1 MTYNKDGF
9 LFAFYTKDVI
19 IISDSSKHNKGGD
32 DCPQMG
38 TIYHM
43 SENNSFNPSNGLNL
57 NLGGATP
64 APQAATKSDSGISML
79 KGERIPLTKEALNT
93 TEDLSSITVGM
104 GWDVPRF
111 DTGNPLDSFDLDA
124 VAFLLDAN
132 GKMHSIDDL
141 SSYVGEDKDHVG
153 RGYLAGNGSVRHHG
167 DNRTGD
173 GEGDDEKIEINL
185 SQVPDRIQKIVLAGT
200 IYNAGRINA
209 GMEPY
214 TFGQVS
220 NAYLR
225 ILSQNGTP
233 LIRRDLSE
241 NDSTKTSI
249 LLGEV
254 YRHEGTWKFGVLEV
268 GAQKELGQLLND
280 YGLYL

>member
-1 MTYNKDGF
+1 
-9 LFAFYTKDVI
+9 
-19 IISDSSKHNKGGD
+19 
-32 DCPQMG
+32 
-38 TIYHM
+38 M

-57 NLGGATP
+57 NLGGGTP
-64 APQAATKSDSGISML
+64 APQAAQAEGGISLL

-93 TEDLSSITVGM
+93 TEDLTKIMVGM

-132 GKMHSIDDL
+132 GKMHSIEDL
-141 SSYVGEDKDHVG
+141 SSYVGEDKDHPG

-167 DNRTGD
+167 DNRTGEGD
-173 GEGDDEKIEINL
+173 GDDEKIEINL

-200 IYNAGRINA
+200 IYNAGRIKE

-233 LIRRDLSE
+233 LVRRDLSE
-241 NDSTKTSI
+241 DFSTQTAV

-254 YRHEGTWKFGVLEV
+254 YRHDGGWKFGVLEV
-268 GAQKELGQLLND
+268 GTQKELGQLLAE